1 MILVTG
7 GAGFIG
13 SNFVLNWL
21 STQNEGLINLDSLS
35 YAADLNN
42 LESISENK
50 EYFFI
55 KGNIEDENLIE
66 HILEKYNPRAVI
78 NFAAETH
85 VDRSIEDPETF
96 MKTNILGT
104 FHLLNASLKFWKKI
118 SSDDQKKFKFL
129 HISTDEVFGS
139 LSLEDE
145 KSNELSLYKPNS
157 PYSASKAA
165 SNHLVRAWG
174 ETYKLPVITTNCTNN
189 YGPHQYP
196 EKLIPLL
203 IHNCLNNKK
212 LPIYGKGENVRDW
225 LYVEDHCE
233 AIKTVLV
240 NGSIG
245 ETYNISGNNEK
256 TNIEIAVTVCSTLDE
271 IKPRKDN
278 SSYKELIEFVED
290 RPGHDFRYS
299 LDISKIKKELN
310 WQPQETFE
318 TGIRKTVKWY
328 LENKDWCERVQDRSY
343 QGQRLGVIK
352 Q

>member
-55 KGNIEDENLIE
+55 KGSIEDQNLIKK
-66 HILEKYNPRAVI
+66 ILEKYNPRAVI

-85 VDRSIEDPETF
+85 VDRSIENPEIF
-96 MKTNILGT
+96 MKTNIFGT
-104 FHLLNASLKFWKKI
+104 FYLLNASLKFWKKI
-118 SSDDQKKFKFL
+118 SLDDQKKFKFL

-145 KSNELSLYKPNS
+145 KSNELSPYKPNS

-165 SNHLVRAWG
+165 SDHLVRAWG

-189 YGPHQYP
+189 YGPHQFP

-233 AIKTVLV
+233 AIKEVLV
-240 NGSIG
+240 KGSIG
-245 ETYNISGNNEK
+245 ESYNIGGNNEK
-256 TNIEIAVTVCSTLDE
+256 TNIEIVKTVCSTLDE
-271 IKPRKDN
+271 IKPRKNN
-278 SSYKELIEFVED
+278 SSYKELITFVED

-318 TGIRKTVKWY
+318 SGIRKTILWY
-328 LENKDWCERVQDRSY
+328 LENMNDINPE
-343 QGQRLGVIK
+343 
-352 Q
+352 

>member
-55 KGNIEDENLIE
+55 KGSIEDQNLIE
-66 HILEKYNPRAVI
+66 KILEKYNPRAVI

-85 VDRSIEDPETF
+85 VDRSIENPEIF
-96 MKTNILGT
+96 MKTNIFGT

-118 SSDDQKKFKFL
+118 SLDDQKKFKFL

-145 KSNELSLYKPNS
+145 KSNELSPYKPNS

-165 SNHLVRAWG
+165 SDHLVRAWG

-189 YGPHQYP
+189 YGPHQFP

-233 AIKTVLV
+233 AIKEVLV
-240 NGSIG
+240 KGSIG
-245 ETYNISGNNEK
+245 ESYNIGGNNEK
-256 TNIEIAVTVCSTLDE
+256 TNIEIVKTVCSTLDE
-271 IKPRKDN
+271 IKPRKNN
-278 SSYKELIEFVED
+278 SSYKELITFVED

-318 TGIRKTVKWY
+318 SGIRKTILWY
-328 LENKDWCERVQDRSY
+328 LENMNDINPE
-343 QGQRLGVIK
+343 
-352 Q
+352 

>member
-7 GAGFIG
+7 GTGFIG

-55 KGNIEDENLIE
+55 KGSIEDQNLIE
-66 HILEKYNPRAVI
+66 KILEKYNPRAVI

-85 VDRSIEDPETF
+85 VDRSIENPEIF
-96 MKTNILGT
+96 MKTNIFGT

-118 SSDDQKKFKFL
+118 SLDDQKKFKFL

-145 KSNELSLYKPNS
+145 KSNELSPYKPNS

-165 SNHLVRAWG
+165 SDHLVRAWG

-189 YGPHQYP
+189 YGPHQFP

-233 AIKTVLV
+233 AIKEVLV
-240 NGSIG
+240 KGSIG
-245 ETYNISGNNEK
+245 ETYNIGGNNEK
-256 TNIEIAVTVCSTLDE
+256 TNIEIVKTVCSTLDE
-271 IKPRKDN
+271 IKPRKNN
-278 SSYKELIEFVED
+278 SSYKELITFVED

-318 TGIRKTVKWY
+318 SGIRKTILWY
-328 LENKDWCERVQDRSY
+328 LENMNDINPE
-343 QGQRLGVIK
+343 
-352 Q
+352 

>member
-55 KGNIEDENLIE
+55 KGSIEDQNLIE
-66 HILEKYNPRAVI
+66 KILEKYNPRAVI

-85 VDRSIEDPETF
+85 VDRSIENPEIF
-96 MKTNILGT
+96 MKTNIFGT
-104 FHLLNASLKFWKKI
+104 FHLLNASLKFWKKL
-118 SSDDQKKFKFL
+118 SLDDQKKFKFL

-145 KSNELSLYKPNS
+145 KSNELSPYKPNS

-165 SNHLVRAWG
+165 SDHLVRAWG

-189 YGPHQYP
+189 YGPHQFP

-233 AIKTVLV
+233 AIKEVLV
-240 NGSIG
+240 KGSIG
-245 ETYNISGNNEK
+245 ETYNIGGNNEK
-256 TNIEIAVTVCSTLDE
+256 TNIEIVKTVCSTLDE
-271 IKPRKDN
+271 IKPRKNN
-278 SSYKELIEFVED
+278 SSYKELITFVED

-318 TGIRKTVKWY
+318 SGIRKTILWY
-328 LENKDWCERVQDRSY
+328 LENMNDINPE
-343 QGQRLGVIK
+343 
-352 Q
+352 

>member
-55 KGNIEDENLIE
+55 KGSIEDQNLIE
-66 HILEKYNPRAVI
+66 QILEKYNPRAVI

-85 VDRSIEDPETF
+85 VDRSIEDPEIF
-96 MKTNILGT
+96 IKTNILGT

-118 SSDDQKKFKFL
+118 SLDDQKKFKFL

-145 KSNELSLYKPNS
+145 KSNELSPYKPNS

-165 SNHLVRAWG
+165 SDHLVRAWG

-189 YGPHQYP
+189 YGPHQFP

-212 LPIYGKGENVRDW
+212 LPIYGNGENVRDW

-233 AIKTVLV
+233 AIKEVLV
-240 NGSIG
+240 KGSIG
-245 ETYNISGNNEK
+245 ETYNIGGNNEK
-256 TNIEIAVTVCSTLDE
+256 TNIEIVKTVCSTLDE
-271 IKPRKDN
+271 IKPRKNN
-278 SSYKELIEFVED
+278 SSYKELITFVED

-318 TGIRKTVKWY
+318 SGIRKTILWY
-328 LENKDWCERVQDRSY
+328 LENMNDINPE
-343 QGQRLGVIK
+343 
-352 Q
+352 

>member
-13 SNFVLNWL
+13 SNFVLNWM

-55 KGNIEDENLIE
+55 KGSIEDQNLIE
-66 HILEKYNPRAVI
+66 KILEKYNPRAVI

-85 VDRSIEDPETF
+85 VDRSIENPEIF
-96 MKTNILGT
+96 MKTNIFGT

-118 SSDDQKKFKFL
+118 SLDDQKKFKFL

-145 KSNELSLYKPNS
+145 KSNELSPYKPNS

-165 SNHLVRAWG
+165 SDHLVRAWG

-189 YGPHQYP
+189 YGPHQFP

-233 AIKTVLV
+233 AIKEVLV
-240 NGSIG
+240 KGSIG
-245 ETYNISGNNEK
+245 ETYNIGGNNEK
-256 TNIEIAVTVCSTLDE
+256 TNIEIVKTVCSTLDE
-271 IKPRKDN
+271 IKPRKNN
-278 SSYKELIEFVED
+278 SSYKELITFVED

-318 TGIRKTVKWY
+318 SGIRKTILWY
-328 LENKDWCERVQDRSY
+328 LENMNDINPE
-343 QGQRLGVIK
+343 
-352 Q
+352 

>member
-55 KGNIEDENLIE
+55 KGSIEDQNLIE
-66 HILEKYNPRAVI
+66 KILEKYNPRAVI

-85 VDRSIEDPETF
+85 VDRSIENPEIF
-96 MKTNILGT
+96 MKTNIFGT

-118 SSDDQKKFKFL
+118 SLDDQKKFKFL

-145 KSNELSLYKPNS
+145 KSNELSPYKPNS

-165 SNHLVRAWG
+165 SDHLVRAWG

-189 YGPHQYP
+189 YGPHQFP

-233 AIKTVLV
+233 AIKEVLV
-240 NGSIG
+240 KGSIG
-245 ETYNISGNNEK
+245 ETYNIGGNNEK
-256 TNIEIAVTVCSTLDE
+256 TNIEIVKTVCSTLDE
-271 IKPRKDN
+271 IKPRKNN
-278 SSYKELIEFVED
+278 SSYKKLITFVED

-299 LDISKIKKELN
+299 LDISKIKKELD

-318 TGIRKTVKWY
+318 SGIRKTILWY
-328 LENKDWCERVQDRSY
+328 LENMND
-343 QGQRLGVIK
+343 I
-352 Q
+352 

>member
-55 KGNIEDENLIE
+55 KGSIEDQNLIE
-66 HILEKYNPRAVI
+66 KILEKYNPRAVI

-85 VDRSIEDPETF
+85 VDRSIENPEIF
-96 MKTNILGT
+96 MKTNIFGT

-118 SSDDQKKFKFL
+118 SLDDQKKFKFL

-145 KSNELSLYKPNS
+145 KSNELSPYKPNS

-165 SNHLVRAWG
+165 SDHLVRAWG

-189 YGPHQYP
+189 YGPHQFP

-233 AIKTVLV
+233 AIKEVLV
-240 NGSIG
+240 KGSIG
-245 ETYNISGNNEK
+245 ETYNIGGNNEK
-256 TNIEIAVTVCSTLDE
+256 TNIEIVKTVCSTLDE
-271 IKPRKDN
+271 IKPRKNN
-278 SSYKELIEFVED
+278 SSYKELITFVED

-318 TGIRKTVKWY
+318 SGIRKTILWY
-328 LENKDWCERVQDRSY
+328 LENMNDITPE
-343 QGQRLGVIK
+343 
-352 Q
+352 

>member
-55 KGNIEDENLIE
+55 KGNIEDQNLIE
-66 HILEKYNPRAVI
+66 KILEKYNPRAVI

-85 VDRSIEDPETF
+85 VDRSIENPVIF
-96 MKTNILGT
+96 MKTNIFGT

-118 SSDDQKKFKFL
+118 SLDDQKKFKFL

-145 KSNELSLYKPNS
+145 KSNELSPYKPNS

-165 SNHLVRAWG
+165 SDHLVRAWG

-189 YGPHQYP
+189 YGPHQFP

-233 AIKTVLV
+233 AIKEVLV
-240 NGSIG
+240 KGSIG
-245 ETYNISGNNEK
+245 ETYNIGGNNEK
-256 TNIEIAVTVCSTLDE
+256 TNIEIVKTVCSTLDE
-271 IKPRKDN
+271 IKPRKNN
-278 SSYKELIEFVED
+278 SSYKELITFVED

-299 LDISKIKKELN
+299 LDIFKIKKELN

-318 TGIRKTVKWY
+318 SGIRKTILWY
-328 LENKDWCERVQDRSY
+328 LENMNDITPE
-343 QGQRLGVIK
+343 
-352 Q
+352 

>member
-55 KGNIEDENLIE
+55 KGSIEDQNLIE
-66 HILEKYNPRAVI
+66 QILEKYNPRAVI

-85 VDRSIEDPETF
+85 VDRSIEDPEIF
-96 MKTNILGT
+96 IKTNILGT

-118 SSDDQKKFKFL
+118 SLDDQKKFKFL

-145 KSNELSLYKPNS
+145 KSNELSPYKPNS

-165 SNHLVRAWG
+165 SDHLVRAWG

-189 YGPHQYP
+189 YGPHQFP

-212 LPIYGKGENVRDW
+212 LPIYGNGENVRDW

-233 AIKTVLV
+233 AIKEVLV
-240 NGSIG
+240 KGSIG
-245 ETYNISGNNEK
+245 ETYNIGGNNEK
-256 TNIEIAVTVCSTLDE
+256 TNIEIVKTVCSTLDE
-271 IKPRKDN
+271 IKPRKNN
-278 SSYKELIEFVED
+278 SSYKELITFVED
-290 RPGHDFRYS
+290 RSGHDFRYS

-318 TGIRKTVKWY
+318 SGIRKTILWY
-328 LENKDWCERVQDRSY
+328 LENMNDINPE
-343 QGQRLGVIK
+343 
-352 Q
+352 

>member
-55 KGNIEDENLIE
+55 KGSIEDQNLIE
-66 HILEKYNPRAVI
+66 KILEKYNPRAVI

-85 VDRSIEDPETF
+85 VDRSIENPEIF
-96 MKTNILGT
+96 MKTNIFGT

-118 SSDDQKKFKFL
+118 SLDDQKKFKFL

-145 KSNELSLYKPNS
+145 KSNELSPYKPNS

-165 SNHLVRAWG
+165 SDHLVRAWG

-189 YGPHQYP
+189 YGPHQFP

-233 AIKTVLV
+233 AIKEVLV
-240 NGSIG
+240 KGSIG
-245 ETYNISGNNEK
+245 ETYNIGGNNEK
-256 TNIEIAVTVCSTLDE
+256 TNIEIVKTVCSTLDE
-271 IKPRKDN
+271 IKPRKNN
-278 SSYKELIEFVED
+278 SSYKELIAFVED

-318 TGIRKTVKWY
+318 SGIRKTILWY
-328 LENKDWCERVQDRSY
+328 LENMNDINPE
-343 QGQRLGVIK
+343 
-352 Q
+352 

>member
-85 VDRSIEDPETF
+85 VDRSIEDPEMF

-118 SSDDQKKFKFL
+118 SLDDQKKFKFL

-145 KSNELSLYKPNS
+145 KSNELSPYKPNS

-165 SNHLVRAWG
+165 SDHLVRAWG

-189 YGPHQYP
+189 YGPHQFP

-203 IHNCLNNKK
+203 IHNCLNNIK
-212 LPIYGKGENVRDW
+212 LPIYGKGQNIRDW

-233 AIKTVLV
+233 AIKEVLV
-240 NGSIG
+240 KGSIG
-245 ETYNISGNNEK
+245 ETYNIGGNNEK
-256 TNIEIAVTVCSTLDE
+256 TNIEIVKTVCSTLDE
-271 IKPRKDN
+271 IKPRKNN
-278 SSYKELIEFVED
+278 SSYKELITFVED

-299 LDISKIKKELN
+299 LDIFKIKKELN

-318 TGIRKTVKWY
+318 SGIRKTILWY
-328 LENKDWCERVQDRSY
+328 LENMNDINPE
-343 QGQRLGVIK
+343 
-352 Q
+352 

>member
-13 SNFVLNWL
+13 SNFILNWL

-55 KGNIEDENLIE
+55 KGSIEDQNLIE
-66 HILEKYNPRAVI
+66 KILEKYNPRAVI

-85 VDRSIEDPETF
+85 VDRSIENPEIF
-96 MKTNILGT
+96 MKTNIFGT

-118 SSDDQKKFKFL
+118 SLDDQKKFKFL

-145 KSNELSLYKPNS
+145 KSNELSPYKPNS

-165 SNHLVRAWG
+165 SDHLVRAWG

-189 YGPHQYP
+189 YGPHQFP

-233 AIKTVLV
+233 AIKEVLV
-240 NGSIG
+240 KGSIG
-245 ETYNISGNNEK
+245 ETYNIGGNNEK
-256 TNIEIAVTVCSTLDE
+256 TNIEIVKTVCSTLDE
-271 IKPRKDN
+271 IKPRKNN
-278 SSYKELIEFVED
+278 SSYKELITFVED

-318 TGIRKTVKWY
+318 SGIRKTILWY
-328 LENKDWCERVQDRSY
+328 LENMNDINPE
-343 QGQRLGVIK
+343 
-352 Q
+352 

>member
-55 KGNIEDENLIE
+55 KGSIEDQNLIE

-85 VDRSIEDPETF
+85 VDRSIENPEIF
-96 MKTNILGT
+96 MKTNIFGT

-118 SSDDQKKFKFL
+118 SLDDQKKFKFL

-145 KSNELSLYKPNS
+145 KSNELSPYKPNS

-165 SNHLVRAWG
+165 SDHLVRAWG

-189 YGPHQYP
+189 YGPHQFP

-233 AIKTVLV
+233 AIKEVLV
-240 NGSIG
+240 KGSIG
-245 ETYNISGNNEK
+245 ETYNIGGNNEK
-256 TNIEIAVTVCSTLDE
+256 TNIEIVKTVCSTLDE
-271 IKPRKDN
+271 IKPRKNN
-278 SSYKELIEFVED
+278 SSYKELITFVED

-318 TGIRKTVKWY
+318 SGIRKTILWY
-328 LENKDWCERVQDRSY
+328 LENMNDINPE
-343 QGQRLGVIK
+343 
-352 Q
+352 

>member
-35 YAADLNN
+35 YAADLKN

-55 KGNIEDENLIE
+55 KGSIENQNLIE
-66 HILEKYNPRAVI
+66 QILEKYNPRAVI

-85 VDRSIEDPETF
+85 VDRSIEDPEIF
-96 MKTNILGT
+96 MKTNIFGT

-118 SSDDQKKFKFL
+118 SLDDQKKFKFL

-145 KSNELSLYKPNS
+145 KSNELSPYKPNS

-189 YGPHQYP
+189 YGPHQFP

-233 AIKTVLV
+233 AIKEVLV
-240 NGSIG
+240 KGSIG
-245 ETYNISGNNEK
+245 ETYNIGGNNEK
-256 TNIEIAVTVCSTLDE
+256 TNIEIVKTVCSTLDE
-271 IKPRKDN
+271 IKPRKNN
-278 SSYKELIEFVED
+278 SSYKELITFVED

-318 TGIRKTVKWY
+318 SGIRKTILWY
-328 LENKDWCERVQDRSY
+328 LENMNDINPE
-343 QGQRLGVIK
+343 
-352 Q
+352 

>member
-55 KGNIEDENLIE
+55 KGSIEDQNLIE
-66 HILEKYNPRAVI
+66 NILEKYNPRAVI

-85 VDRSIEDPETF
+85 VDRSIENPEIF
-96 MKTNILGT
+96 MKTNIFGT

-118 SSDDQKKFKFL
+118 SLDDQKKFKFL

-145 KSNELSLYKPNS
+145 KSNELSPYKPNS

-165 SNHLVRAWG
+165 SDHLVRAWG

-189 YGPHQYP
+189 YGPHQFP

-233 AIKTVLV
+233 AIKEVLV
-240 NGSIG
+240 KGSIG
-245 ETYNISGNNEK
+245 ETYNIGGNNEK
-256 TNIEIAVTVCSTLDE
+256 TNIEIVKTVCSTLDE
-271 IKPRKDN
+271 IKPRKNN
-278 SSYKELIEFVED
+278 SSYKELITFVED

-318 TGIRKTVKWY
+318 SGIRKTILWY
-328 LENKDWCERVQDRSY
+328 LENMNDINPE
-343 QGQRLGVIK
+343 
-352 Q
+352 

>member
-55 KGNIEDENLIE
+55 KGSIEDQNLIE
-66 HILEKYNPRAVI
+66 KILEKYNPRAVI

-85 VDRSIEDPETF
+85 VDRSIENPEIF
-96 MKTNILGT
+96 MKTNIFGT

-118 SSDDQKKFKFL
+118 SLDDQKKFKFL

-145 KSNELSLYKPNS
+145 KSNELSPYKPNS

-165 SNHLVRAWG
+165 SDHLVRAWG

-189 YGPHQYP
+189 YGPHQFP

-233 AIKTVLV
+233 AIKEVLV
-240 NGSIG
+240 KGSIG
-245 ETYNISGNNEK
+245 ETYNIGGNNEK
-256 TNIEIAVTVCSTLDE
+256 TNIEIVKTVCSTLDE
-271 IKPRKDN
+271 IKPRKNN
-278 SSYKELIEFVED
+278 SSYKELITFVED

-310 WQPQETFE
+310 WMPQETFE
-318 TGIRKTVKWY
+318 SGIRKTILWY
-328 LENKDWCERVQDRSY
+328 LENMNDINPE
-343 QGQRLGVIK
+343 
-352 Q
+352 

>member
-35 YAADLNN
+35 YAADINN

-55 KGNIEDENLIE
+55 KGSIEDQNLIE
-66 HILEKYNPRAVI
+66 QILEKYNPRAVI

-85 VDRSIEDPETF
+85 VDRSIENPEIF
-96 MKTNILGT
+96 MKTNIFGT

-118 SSDDQKKFKFL
+118 SLDDQKKFKFL

-145 KSNELSLYKPNS
+145 KSNELSPYKPNS

-165 SNHLVRAWG
+165 SDHLVRAWG

-189 YGPHQYP
+189 YGPHQFP

-233 AIKTVLV
+233 AIKEVLV
-240 NGSIG
+240 KGSIG
-245 ETYNISGNNEK
+245 ETYNIGGNNEK
-256 TNIEIAVTVCSTLDE
+256 TNIEIVKTVCSTLDE
-271 IKPRKDN
+271 IKPRKNN
-278 SSYKELIEFVED
+278 SSYKELITFVED

-318 TGIRKTVKWY
+318 SGIRKTILWY
-328 LENKDWCERVQDRSY
+328 LENMND
-343 QGQRLGVIK
+343 I
-352 Q
+352 

>member
-55 KGNIEDENLIE
+55 KGSIEDQNLIE
-66 HILEKYNPRAVI
+66 KILEKYNPRAVI

-85 VDRSIEDPETF
+85 VDRSIENPEIF
-96 MKTNILGT
+96 MKTNIFGT

-118 SSDDQKKFKFL
+118 SLDDQKKFKFL

-145 KSNELSLYKPNS
+145 KSNELSPYKPNS

-165 SNHLVRAWG
+165 SDHLVRAWG

-189 YGPHQYP
+189 YGPHQFP

-233 AIKTVLV
+233 AIKEVLV
-240 NGSIG
+240 KGSIG
-245 ETYNISGNNEK
+245 ETYNIGGNNEK
-256 TNIEIAVTVCSTLDE
+256 TNIEIVKTVCSTLDE
-271 IKPRKDN
+271 IKPRKNN
-278 SSYKELIEFVED
+278 SSYKELITFVED

-318 TGIRKTVKWY
+318 SGIRKTILWY
-328 LENKDWCERVQDRSY
+328 LENMND
-343 QGQRLGVIK
+343 I
-352 Q
+352 

>member
-55 KGNIEDENLIE
+55 KGSIEDQNLIE
-66 HILEKYNPRAVI
+66 QILEKYNPRAVI

-85 VDRSIEDPETF
+85 VDRSIEDPEIF
-96 MKTNILGT
+96 MKTNIFGT

-118 SSDDQKKFKFL
+118 SLDDQKKFKFL

-145 KSNELSLYKPNS
+145 KSNELSPYKPNS

-165 SNHLVRAWG
+165 SDHLVRAWG

-189 YGPHQYP
+189 YGPHQFP

-233 AIKTVLV
+233 AIKEVLV
-240 NGSIG
+240 KGSIG
-245 ETYNISGNNEK
+245 ETYNIGGNNEK
-256 TNIEIAVTVCSTLDE
+256 TNIEIVKTVCSTLDE
-271 IKPRKDN
+271 IKPRKNN
-278 SSYKELIEFVED
+278 SSYKELITFVED

-318 TGIRKTVKWY
+318 SGIRKTILWY
-328 LENKDWCERVQDRSY
+328 LENMNDINPE
-343 QGQRLGVIK
+343 
-352 Q
+352 

>member
-55 KGNIEDENLIE
+55 KGSIEDQNLIE
-66 HILEKYNPRAVI
+66 KILEKYNPRAVI

-85 VDRSIEDPETF
+85 VDRSIENPEIF
-96 MKTNILGT
+96 MKTNIFGT

-118 SSDDQKKFKFL
+118 SLDDQKKFIFL

-145 KSNELSLYKPNS
+145 KSNELSPYKPNS

-165 SNHLVRAWG
+165 SDHLVRAWG

-189 YGPHQYP
+189 YGPHQFP

-233 AIKTVLV
+233 AIKEVLV
-240 NGSIG
+240 KGSIG
-245 ETYNISGNNEK
+245 ETYNIGGNNEK
-256 TNIEIAVTVCSTLDE
+256 TNIEIVKTVCSTLDE
-271 IKPRKDN
+271 IKPRKNN
-278 SSYKELIEFVED
+278 SSYKELITFVED

-318 TGIRKTVKWY
+318 SGIRKTILWY
-328 LENKDWCERVQDRSY
+328 LENMNDINPE
-343 QGQRLGVIK
+343 
-352 Q
+352 

>member
-42 LESISENK
+42 LESISENN

-55 KGNIEDENLIE
+55 KGSIEDQNLIE

-85 VDRSIEDPETF
+85 VDRSIEDPEVF

-203 IHNCLNNKK
+203 IHNCLNNKM
-212 LPIYGKGENVRDW
+212 LPIYGNGENIRDW

-240 NGSIG
+240 NGLIG
-245 ETYNISGNNEK
+245 ETYNICGNNEK

-328 LENKDWCERVQDRSY
+328 LENKDWCEKV
-343 QGQRLGVIK
+343 
-352 Q
+352 

>member
-55 KGNIEDENLIE
+55 KGSIEDQNLIE
-66 HILEKYNPRAVI
+66 KILEKYNPRAVI

-85 VDRSIEDPETF
+85 VDRSIENPEIF
-96 MKTNILGT
+96 MKTNIFGT

-118 SSDDQKKFKFL
+118 SLDDQKKFKFL

-145 KSNELSLYKPNS
+145 KSNELSPYKPNS

-165 SNHLVRAWG
+165 SDHLVRAWG

-189 YGPHQYP
+189 YGPHQFP

-203 IHNCLNNKK
+203 IYNCLNNKK

-233 AIKTVLV
+233 AIKEVLV
-240 NGSIG
+240 KGSIG
-245 ETYNISGNNEK
+245 ETYNIGGNNEK
-256 TNIEIAVTVCSTLDE
+256 TNIEIVKTVCSTLDE
-271 IKPRKDN
+271 IKPRKNN
-278 SSYKELIEFVED
+278 SSYKELITFVED

-318 TGIRKTVKWY
+318 SGIRKTILWY
-328 LENKDWCERVQDRSY
+328 LENMNDINPE
-343 QGQRLGVIK
+343 
-352 Q
+352 

>member
-55 KGNIEDENLIE
+55 KGSIEDQNLIE

-85 VDRSIEDPETF
+85 VDRSIEDPEIF

-145 KSNELSLYKPNS
+145 KSNELSPYKPNS
-157 PYSASKAA
+157 PYAASKAA

-212 LPIYGKGENVRDW
+212 LPIYGKGKNIRDW

-328 LENKDWCERVQDRSY
+328 LENKDWCERV
-343 QGQRLGVIK
+343 
-352 Q
+352 

>member
-7 GAGFIG
+7 GTGFIG

-35 YAADLNN
+35 YAADLKN
-42 LESISENK
+42 LESISENI

-55 KGNIEDENLIE
+55 KGSIEDQNLIE
-66 HILEKYNPRAVI
+66 QILEKYNPRAVI

-85 VDRSIEDPETF
+85 VDRSIENPEIF
-96 MKTNILGT
+96 MKTNIFGT

-118 SSDDQKKFKFL
+118 SLDDQKKFKFL

-145 KSNELSLYKPNS
+145 KSNELSPYKPNS

-165 SNHLVRAWG
+165 SDHLVRAWG

-189 YGPHQYP
+189 YGPHQFP

-233 AIKTVLV
+233 AIKEVLV
-240 NGSIG
+240 KGSIG
-245 ETYNISGNNEK
+245 ETYNIGGNNEK
-256 TNIEIAVTVCSTLDE
+256 TNIEIVKTVCSTLDE
-271 IKPRKDN
+271 IKPRKNN
-278 SSYKELIEFVED
+278 SSYKELITFVED

-318 TGIRKTVKWY
+318 SGIRKTILWY
-328 LENKDWCERVQDRSY
+328 LENMNDINPE
-343 QGQRLGVIK
+343 
-352 Q
+352 

>member
-55 KGNIEDENLIE
+55 KGSIEDQNLIE
-66 HILEKYNPRAVI
+66 QILEKYNPRAVI

-85 VDRSIEDPETF
+85 VDRSIENPEIF
-96 MKTNILGT
+96 MKTNIFGT

-118 SSDDQKKFKFL
+118 SLDNQKKFKFL

-145 KSNELSLYKPNS
+145 KSNELSPYKPNS

-165 SNHLVRAWG
+165 SDHLVRAWG

-189 YGPHQYP
+189 YGPHQFP

-233 AIKTVLV
+233 AIKEVLV
-240 NGSIG
+240 KGSIG
-245 ETYNISGNNEK
+245 ETYNIGGNNEK
-256 TNIEIAVTVCSTLDE
+256 TNIEIVKTVCSTLDE
-271 IKPRKDN
+271 IKPRKNN
-278 SSYKELIEFVED
+278 SSYKELITFVED

-318 TGIRKTVKWY
+318 SGIRKTILWY
-328 LENKDWCERVQDRSY
+328 LENMNDINPE
-343 QGQRLGVIK
+343 
-352 Q
+352 

>member
-55 KGNIEDENLIE
+55 KGSIEDQNLIE
-66 HILEKYNPRAVI
+66 KILEKYNPRAVI

-85 VDRSIEDPETF
+85 VDRSIENPEIF
-96 MKTNILGT
+96 MKTNIFGT

-118 SSDDQKKFKFL
+118 SLDDQKKFKFL

-145 KSNELSLYKPNS
+145 KSNELSPYKPNS

-165 SNHLVRAWG
+165 SDHLVRAWG

-189 YGPHQYP
+189 YGPHQFP

-233 AIKTVLV
+233 AIKEVLV
-240 NGSIG
+240 KGSIG
-245 ETYNISGNNEK
+245 ETYNIGGNNEK
-256 TNIEIAVTVCSTLDE
+256 TNIEIVKTVCSTLDE
-271 IKPRKDN
+271 IKPRKNN
-278 SSYKELIEFVED
+278 SSYKELITFVED

-318 TGIRKTVKWY
+318 SGIRKTILWY
-328 LENKDWCERVQDRSY
+328 LEDMNDINPE
-343 QGQRLGVIK
+343 
-352 Q
+352 

>member
-42 LESISENK
+42 LESISKNK

-55 KGNIEDENLIE
+55 KGSIENQNLIE
-66 HILEKYNPRAVI
+66 KILEKYNPRAVI

-85 VDRSIEDPETF
+85 VDRSIENPEIF
-96 MKTNILGT
+96 MKTNIFGT

-118 SSDDQKKFKFL
+118 SLDDQKKFKFL

-145 KSNELSLYKPNS
+145 KSNELSPYKPNS

-165 SNHLVRAWG
+165 SDHLVRAWG

-189 YGPHQYP
+189 YGPHQFP

-233 AIKTVLV
+233 AIKEVLIK
-240 NGSIG
+240 GSIG
-245 ETYNISGNNEK
+245 ETYNIGGNNEK
-256 TNIEIAVTVCSTLDE
+256 TNIEIVKTVCSTLDE
-271 IKPRKDN
+271 IKPRKNN
-278 SSYKELIEFVED
+278 SSYKELITFVED

-318 TGIRKTVKWY
+318 SGIRKTILWY
-328 LENKDWCERVQDRSY
+328 LENMNDINPE
-343 QGQRLGVIK
+343 
-352 Q
+352 

>member
-55 KGNIEDENLIE
+55 KGSIEDQNLIE
-66 HILEKYNPRAVI
+66 KILEKYNPRAVI

-85 VDRSIEDPETF
+85 VDRSIENPEIF
-96 MKTNILGT
+96 MKTNIFGT

-118 SSDDQKKFKFL
+118 SLDDQKKFKFL

-145 KSNELSLYKPNS
+145 KSNELSPYKPNS

-165 SNHLVRAWG
+165 SDHLVRAWG

-189 YGPHQYP
+189 YGPHQFP

-233 AIKTVLV
+233 AIKEVLV
-240 NGSIG
+240 KGSIG
-245 ETYNISGNNEK
+245 ETYNIGGNNEK
-256 TNIEIAVTVCSTLDE
+256 TNIELVKTVCSTLDE
-271 IKPRKDN
+271 IKPRKNN
-278 SSYKELIEFVED
+278 SSYKELITFVED

-318 TGIRKTVKWY
+318 SGIRKTILWY
-328 LENKDWCERVQDRSY
+328 LENMNDINPE
-343 QGQRLGVIK
+343 
-352 Q
+352 

>member
-55 KGNIEDENLIE
+55 KGSIEDQNLIE
-66 HILEKYNPRAVI
+66 KILEKYNPRAVI

-85 VDRSIEDPETF
+85 VDRSIENPEIF
-96 MKTNILGT
+96 LKTNIFGT

-118 SSDDQKKFKFL
+118 SLDNQKKFKFL

-145 KSNELSLYKPNS
+145 KSNELSPYKPNS

-165 SNHLVRAWG
+165 SDHLVRAWG

-189 YGPHQYP
+189 YGPHQFP

-233 AIKTVLV
+233 AIKEVLV
-240 NGSIG
+240 KGSIG
-245 ETYNISGNNEK
+245 ETYNIGGNNEK
-256 TNIEIAVTVCSTLDE
+256 TNIEIVKTVCSTLDE
-271 IKPRKDN
+271 IKPRKNN
-278 SSYKELIEFVED
+278 SSYKELITFVED

-318 TGIRKTVKWY
+318 SGIRKTILWY
-328 LENKDWCERVQDRSY
+328 LENMNDINPE
-343 QGQRLGVIK
+343 
-352 Q
+352 

>member
-55 KGNIEDENLIE
+55 KGSIEDQNLIE
-66 HILEKYNPRAVI
+66 KILEKYNPRAVI

-85 VDRSIEDPETF
+85 VDRSIENPEIF
-96 MKTNILGT
+96 MKTNIFGT

-118 SSDDQKKFKFL
+118 SLDDQKKFKFL

-145 KSNELSLYKPNS
+145 KSNELSPYKPNS

-165 SNHLVRAWG
+165 SDHLVRAWG

-189 YGPHQYP
+189 YGPHQFP

-233 AIKTVLV
+233 AIKEVLV
-240 NGSIG
+240 KGSIG
-245 ETYNISGNNEK
+245 ETYNIGGNNEK
-256 TNIEIAVTVCSTLDE
+256 TNIEIAATVCSTLDE

-318 TGIRKTVKWY
+318 SGIRKTILWY
-328 LENKDWCERVQDRSY
+328 LENMNDINPE
-343 QGQRLGVIK
+343 
-352 Q
+352 

>member
-55 KGNIEDENLIE
+55 KGNIEDQNLIE
-66 HILEKYNPRAVI
+66 KILEKYNPRAVI

-85 VDRSIEDPETF
+85 VDRSIENPEIF
-96 MKTNILGT
+96 MQTNILGT

-118 SSDDQKKFKFL
+118 SLDDQKKFKFL

-145 KSNELSLYKPNS
+145 KSNELSPYKPNS

-165 SNHLVRAWG
+165 SDHLVRAWG

-189 YGPHQYP
+189 YGPHQFP

-233 AIKTVLV
+233 AIKEVLV
-240 NGSIG
+240 KGSIG
-245 ETYNISGNNEK
+245 ETYNIGGNNEK
-256 TNIEIAVTVCSTLDE
+256 TNIEIVKTVCSTLDE
-271 IKPRKDN
+271 IKPRKNN
-278 SSYKELIEFVED
+278 SSYKELITFVED

-318 TGIRKTVKWY
+318 SGIRKTILWY
-328 LENKDWCERVQDRSY
+328 LENMNDINPE
-343 QGQRLGVIK
+343 
-352 Q
+352 

>member
-55 KGNIEDENLIE
+55 KGSIEDQNLIE
-66 HILEKYNPRAVI
+66 QILEKYNPRAVI

-85 VDRSIEDPETF
+85 VDRSIEDPEIF
-96 MKTNILGT
+96 IKTNILGT

-118 SSDDQKKFKFL
+118 SLDDQKKFKFL

-145 KSNELSLYKPNS
+145 KSNELSPYKPNS

-165 SNHLVRAWG
+165 SDHLVRAWG

-189 YGPHQYP
+189 YGPHQFP

-233 AIKTVLV
+233 AIKEVLV
-240 NGSIG
+240 KGSIG
-245 ETYNISGNNEK
+245 ETYNIGGNNEK
-256 TNIEIAVTVCSTLDE
+256 TNIEIVKTVCSTLDE
-271 IKPRKDN
+271 IKPRKNN
-278 SSYKELIEFVED
+278 SSYKELITFVED

-318 TGIRKTVKWY
+318 SGIRKTILWY
-328 LENKDWCERVQDRSY
+328 LENMNDINPE
-343 QGQRLGVIK
+343 
-352 Q
+352 

>member
-1 MILVTG
+1 
-7 GAGFIG
+7 
-13 SNFVLNWL
+13 L

-55 KGNIEDENLIE
+55 KGSIEDQNLIE
-66 HILEKYNPRAVI
+66 KILEKYNPRAVI

-85 VDRSIEDPETF
+85 VDRSIENPEIF
-96 MKTNILGT
+96 MKTNIFGT

-118 SSDDQKKFKFL
+118 SLDDQKKFKFL

-145 KSNELSLYKPNS
+145 KSNELSPYKPNS

-165 SNHLVRAWG
+165 SDHLVRAWG

-189 YGPHQYP
+189 YGPHQFP

-233 AIKTVLV
+233 AIKEVLV
-240 NGSIG
+240 KGSIG
-245 ETYNISGNNEK
+245 ETYNIGGNNEK
-256 TNIEIAVTVCSTLDE
+256 TNIEIVKTVCSTLDE
-271 IKPRKDN
+271 IKPRKNN
-278 SSYKELIEFVED
+278 SSYKELITFVED

-318 TGIRKTVKWY
+318 SGIRKTILWY
-328 LENKDWCERVQDRSY
+328 LENMNDINPE
-343 QGQRLGVIK
+343 
-352 Q
+352 

>member
-55 KGNIEDENLIE
+55 KGNIEDQNLIE
-66 HILEKYNPRAVI
+66 KILEKYNPRAVI

-85 VDRSIEDPETF
+85 VDRSIENPEIF
-96 MKTNILGT
+96 MKTNIFGT

-118 SSDDQKKFKFL
+118 SLDDQKKFKFL

-145 KSNELSLYKPNS
+145 KSNELSPYKPNS

-165 SNHLVRAWG
+165 SDHLVRAWG

-189 YGPHQYP
+189 YGPHQFP

-203 IHNCLNNKK
+203 IHNCINNKK

-233 AIKTVLV
+233 AIKEVLV
-240 NGSIG
+240 KGSIG
-245 ETYNISGNNEK
+245 ETYNIGGNNEK
-256 TNIEIAVTVCSTLDE
+256 TNIEIVKTVCSTLDE
-271 IKPRKDN
+271 IKPRKNN
-278 SSYKELIEFVED
+278 SSYKELITFVED

-318 TGIRKTVKWY
+318 SGIRKTILWY
-328 LENKDWCERVQDRSY
+328 LENMNDINPE
-343 QGQRLGVIK
+343 
-352 Q
+352 

>member
-55 KGNIEDENLIE
+55 KGSIEDQNLIE
-66 HILEKYNPRAVI
+66 QILEKYNPRAVI

-85 VDRSIEDPETF
+85 VDRSIENPEIF
-96 MKTNILGT
+96 MKTNIFGT

-118 SSDDQKKFKFL
+118 SLDDQKKFKFL

-145 KSNELSLYKPNS
+145 KSNELSPYKPNS

-165 SNHLVRAWG
+165 SDHLVRAWG

-189 YGPHQYP
+189 YGPHQFP

-212 LPIYGKGENVRDW
+212 LPIYGNGENVRDW

-233 AIKTVLV
+233 AIKEVLV
-240 NGSIG
+240 KGSIG
-245 ETYNISGNNEK
+245 ETYNIGGNNEK
-256 TNIEIAVTVCSTLDE
+256 TNIEIVKTVCSTLDE
-271 IKPRKDN
+271 IKPRKNN
-278 SSYKELIEFVED
+278 SSYKELITFVED

-318 TGIRKTVKWY
+318 SGIRKTILWY
-328 LENKDWCERVQDRSY
+328 LENMNDINPE
-343 QGQRLGVIK
+343 
-352 Q
+352 

>member
-13 SNFVLNWL
+13 SNFVLNWM

-55 KGNIEDENLIE
+55 KGSIEDQNLIE
-66 HILEKYNPRAVI
+66 QILEKYNPRAVI

-85 VDRSIEDPETF
+85 VDRSIENPEIF
-96 MKTNILGT
+96 MKTNIFGT

-118 SSDDQKKFKFL
+118 SLDDQKKFKFL

-145 KSNELSLYKPNS
+145 KSNELSPYKPNS

-165 SNHLVRAWG
+165 SDHLVRAWG

-189 YGPHQYP
+189 YGPHQFP

-233 AIKTVLV
+233 AIKEVLV
-240 NGSIG
+240 KGSIG
-245 ETYNISGNNEK
+245 ETYNIGGNNEK
-256 TNIEIAVTVCSTLDE
+256 TNIEIVKTVCSTLDE
-271 IKPRKDN
+271 IKPRKNN
-278 SSYKELIEFVED
+278 SSYKELITFVED

-310 WQPQETFE
+310 WMPQETFE
-318 TGIRKTVKWY
+318 SGIRKTILWY
-328 LENKDWCERVQDRSY
+328 LENMNDINPE
-343 QGQRLGVIK
+343 
-352 Q
+352 

>member
-55 KGNIEDENLIE
+55 KGSIEDQNLIE
-66 HILEKYNPRAVI
+66 KILEKYNPRAVI

-85 VDRSIEDPETF
+85 VDRSIENPEIF
-96 MKTNILGT
+96 MKTNIFGT

-118 SSDDQKKFKFL
+118 SLDNQKKFKFL

-145 KSNELSLYKPNS
+145 KSNELSPYKPNS

-165 SNHLVRAWG
+165 SDHLVRAWG

-189 YGPHQYP
+189 YGPHQFP

-233 AIKTVLV
+233 AIKEVLV
-240 NGSIG
+240 KGSIG
-245 ETYNISGNNEK
+245 ETYNIGGNNEK
-256 TNIEIAVTVCSTLDE
+256 TNIEIVKTVCSTLDE
-271 IKPRKDN
+271 IKPRKNN
-278 SSYKELIEFVED
+278 SSYKKLITFVED

-318 TGIRKTVKWY
+318 SGIRKTILWY
-328 LENKDWCERVQDRSY
+328 LENMNDITPE
-343 QGQRLGVIK
+343 
-352 Q
+352 

>member
-55 KGNIEDENLIE
+55 KGSIEDQNLIE
-66 HILEKYNPRAVI
+66 QILEKYNPRAVI

-85 VDRSIEDPETF
+85 VDRSIEDPEIF
-96 MKTNILGT
+96 IKTNILGT

-118 SSDDQKKFKFL
+118 SLDNQKKFKFL

-145 KSNELSLYKPNS
+145 KSNELSPYKPNS

-165 SNHLVRAWG
+165 SDHLVRAWG

-189 YGPHQYP
+189 YGPHQFP

-212 LPIYGKGENVRDW
+212 LPIYGNGENVRDW

-233 AIKTVLV
+233 AIKEVLV
-240 NGSIG
+240 KGSIG
-245 ETYNISGNNEK
+245 ETYNIGGNNEK
-256 TNIEIAVTVCSTLDE
+256 TNIEIVKTVCSTLDE
-271 IKPRKDN
+271 IKPRKNN
-278 SSYKELIEFVED
+278 SSYKELITFVED
-290 RPGHDFRYS
+290 RSGHDFRYS

-318 TGIRKTVKWY
+318 SGIRKTILWY
-328 LENKDWCERVQDRSY
+328 LENMNDINPE
-343 QGQRLGVIK
+343 
-352 Q
+352 